1 MPWLRKRP
9 QRTTHCSPNCAEKKG
24 ARPEDP
30 APEGEFVQT
39 SAAIVTTAM
48 PQAKIST
55 GRISTWTV
63 ASPAL
68 LWP

>member
-1 MPWLRKRP
+1 MPWWPKRP
-9 QRTTHCSPNCAEKKG
+9 KPSTASSPNFAEKEG

-30 APEGEFVQT
+30 APKGEFVQT
-39 SAAIVTTAM
+39 SAAIVTTAS

-63 ASPAL
+63 ASPGL